1 VADGTIFEHEGL
13 QAASIVTEPFVKT
26 ADSMAR
32 RNGYPAYRY
41 VVMPHPIGNLRPDQ
55 VKQRAEAIV
64 EEVLEILGVTQ
75 TGAAK

>member
-32 RNGYPAYRY
+32 RNGYPTYRY

-55 VKQRAEAIV
+55 IKERAEAIL
-64 EEVLEILGVTQ
+64 EDVLATLGVSEA
-75 TGAAK
+75 GGRP